1 MPSPTSTENP
11 ATPSSDT
18 PKTPP
23 SPVRCLIGSL
33 ISGGLAYA
41 LYLLTTSI
49 AQSFAAKPIHS
60 NNVLV
65 LNITV
70 AVRTL
75 VVGVSMLATGVFAL
89 VTIGLVALA
98 VQLFIQQLR
107 NHNAGNT

>member
-1 MPSPTSTENP
+1 M
-11 ATPSSDT
+11 
-18 PKTPP
+18 
-23 SPVRCLIGSL
+23 GSL

-41 LYLLTTSI
+41 LYLLTASI

-89 VTIGLVALA
+89 VTIGLIALGI
-98 VQLFIQQLR
+98 QLFIQQLSK
-107 NHNAGNT
+107 HKAGKT

>member
-1 MPSPTSTENP
+1 MATPTSTQNP

-23 SPVRCLIGSL
+23 SPLRCLMGSL

-41 LYLLTTSI
+41 LYLLTASI
-49 AQSFAAKPIHS
+49 AQSFAAKPLHS

-89 VTIGLVALA
+89 VTIGLIALGI
-98 VQLFIQQLR
+98 QLFIQQLSK
-107 NHNAGNT
+107 HKAGNT